1 MGDADVFDQ
10 RVNLYARLLRGAVWY
25 YKIFS
30 YLIEVCVLNAH
41 ILEMKSPNHTTRTAL
56 DFRKS

>member
-10 RVNLYARLLRGAVWY
+10 RVNLYARLLRGAMCY

-41 ILEMKSPNHTTRTAL
+41 ILGRKSPNHTTRTAL